1 MTRRALLLAA
11 LAVAALADAESEV
24 WDLFT
29 HTASALSDGN
39 AREFLSSFDP
49 AMPGYEA
56 LRANVTGLVQQAD
69 VQSSIEVVENTGDDR
84 KRTLEIDWLLV
95 VTDRQDTANIVRRRE
110 RVKCRVEKSGKKWR
124 FVSLEPVKFFTPPR
138 P

>member
-11 LAVAALADAESEV
+11 FAVAAFADAESDV

-29 HTASALSDGN
+29 RMASALSNGN
-39 AREFLSSFDP
+39 AREFLSAVDP
-49 AMPGYEA
+49 AAPGYEA
-56 LRANVTGLVQQAD
+56 LRANVNALVQQAD
-69 VQSSIEVVENTGDDR
+69 VQSSIEVVENTGDTS
-84 KRTLEIDWLLV
+84 KRNVEMDWLLV
-95 VTDRQDTANIVRRRE
+95 ITDRQDTANIARRRE

-124 FVSLEPVKFFTPPR
+124 IVSLEPVKLFAPPR